1 MQSTLLKTIFLGVS
15 LFTSGCKQLAMENVT
30 SRPLPRKE
38 DEQSQPHLV
47 TKRQKDEHDPRTL
60 SPPKSATLEQRL
72 PFEYIGLTVQAA
84 RSLAEQQGREFRIGQ
99 EDGEAYPISANAS
112 DGRITA
118 RVNGGIVSSISVERL
133 RN

>member
-1 MQSTLLKTIFLGVS
+1 MQTTCNG
-15 LFTSGCKQLAMENVT
+15 E
-30 SRPLPRKE
+30 RH
-38 DEQSQPHLV
+38 QSSV
-47 TKRQKDEHDPRTL
+47 ATKRRR
-60 SPPKSATLEQRL
+60 AILEQRL

-84 RSLAEQQGREFRIGQ
+84 RSLAEKQGREFRIGQ

>member
-38 DEQSQPHLV
+38 
-47 TKRQKDEHDPRTL
+47 DEHDPRTL